1 MRTLFLLSLVV
12 VIFLFTTS
20 GKMMVNAQPSCNFR
34 AYHMQCSE
42 DECSKFC
49 IANYG
54 QNAPSHCMNPITCC
68 CEGSKVAAAETGTCN
83 FTPYPLPKCT
93 SEICSKLCSADF
105 GPSTEYE
112 CVNSKTCCCH
122 AATN

>member
-20 GKMMVNAQPSCNFR
+20 
-34 AYHMQCSE
+34 
-42 DECSKFC
+42 
-49 IANYG
+49 
-54 QNAPSHCMNPITCC
+54 
-68 CEGSKVAAAETGTCN
+68 GSKVAAAETGTCN